1 MDVLLFIMF
10 VYECPSHSPP
20 NTRCVYI
27 SYLDSVRFL
36 TPSCYRSPIYQEVVL
51 AYLAYV
57 KEKGFDTAHIWACP
71 PRKGDD
77 YIL

>member
-1 MDVLLFIMF
+1 MKKIIALLLAVLMLVGMTA
-10 VYECPSHSPP
+10 CGAKS
-20 NTRCVYI
+20 TAG
-27 SYLDSVRFL
+27 DSD
-36 TPSCYRSPIYQEVVL
+36 
-51 AYLAYV
+51 LAYV